1 MQPRRS
7 LECVARAVRR
17 GDRGKPFRGRTIVKE
32 RVLFVD
38 DEPNVLDGIRR
49 QLRNRV
55 DLETATS
62 GAAGLDMIRA
72 QGPFAVVVSDMRMPE
87 MDGARFLAQV
97 NALAPQTVRMVLSG
111 QADLESTIAAVNEGR
126 VFRFLLKPCSSETL
140 LGVIQNGIDQYRLI
154 NAEKHLL
161 ENTLNATVKV
171 LVSVLGLINPA
182 AQRRAAQIQRYAE
195 SGAAALRV
203 LPGMWQYHLAAMI
216 SQLGCIT
223 LPPELLARAYGG
235 QALSNEERRL
245 YESHPE
251 IASKLLGTIPR
262 LEAVA
267 GMVAGQMQIPAHDVA
282 AGDPAGWNPEKIG
295 AAILWAAV
303 RFDHHVSQ
311 GRIPEQAA
319 QLVNQA
325 APGLP
330 AVITQAMVKAVAD
343 DSGLVMT
350 RSVALRELEIGMNI
364 EADVM
369 SARGIRLVPRGTEV
383 TAAVLE
389 RLKAVA
395 GGVGVAE
402 PIRVSVKVVD

>member
-1 MQPRRS
+1 MK
-7 LECVARAVRR
+7 
-17 GDRGKPFRGRTIVKE
+17 D

-62 GAAGLDMIRA
+62 ASAGLEIIRQ

-87 MDGARFLAQV
+87 MDGARFLAKV
-97 NALAPQTVRMVLSG
+97 NEISPQTVRMVLSG

-126 VFRFLLKPCSSETL
+126 VFRFLLKPCNSETL
-140 LGVIQNGIDQYRLI
+140 FGVIKNGIEQYRLVH
-154 NAEKHLL
+154 AEKHLL

-171 LVSVLGLINPA
+171 LFNVLGIINPV
-182 AQRRAAQIQRYAE
+182 AQRRAAQIQRYAD
-195 SGAAALRV
+195 GAAEALR
-203 LPGMWQYHLAAMI
+203 LQPGLWQYHLAAMI

-223 LPPELLARAYGG
+223 LPQEMLARALGG
-235 QALSNEERRL
+235 QALNEEERRL

-251 IASKLLGTIPR
+251 VAGKLLGTIPR

-267 GMVAGQMQIPAHDVA
+267 AMVAGQMQVPSRDLASGNPAT
-282 AGDPAGWNPEKIG
+282 WEPEKIG

-303 RFDHHVSQ
+303 QFDRHVSQ

-330 AVITQAMVKAVAD
+330 PAMTQAMVKALSD
-343 DSGLVMT
+343 DSGLVMS
-350 RSVALRELEIGMNI
+350 RSVTMRDLEIGMTI

-369 SARGIRLVPRGTEV
+369 SQRGARLVPRGTEV
-383 TAAVLE
+383 TSTVLE
-389 RLKAVA
+389 RLRAVA
-395 GGVGVAE
+395 GGIGLVE
-402 PIRVSVKVVD
+402 PIRVSVKVLD

>member
-1 MQPRRS
+1 MK
-7 LECVARAVRR
+7 
-17 GDRGKPFRGRTIVKE
+17 D

-55 DLETATS
+55 DIETATS
-62 GAAGLDMIRA
+62 AAAGLDIIRQ

-87 MDGARFLAQV
+87 MDGARFLAKV
-97 NALAPQTVRMVLSG
+97 NEIAPQTVRMVLSG
-111 QADLESTIAAVNEGR
+111 QADLESTISAVNEGR
-126 VFRFLLKPCSSETL
+126 VFRFLLKPCNSETL
-140 LGVIQNGIDQYRLI
+140 FGVIQNGIEQYRLVH
-154 NAEKHLL
+154 AEKHLL

-171 LVSVLGLINPA
+171 LFNVIGLINPV

-195 SGAAALRV
+195 SAASALR
-203 LPGMWQYHLAAMI
+203 LAPDMWQYHLAAMI

-223 LPPELLARAYGG
+223 LPQETLARAFSG
-235 QALSNEERRL
+235 QPLSAEENKL

-251 IASKLLGTIPR
+251 IAGKLLGTIPR

-267 GMVAGQMQIPAHDVA
+267 GMVAGQMRVPSPDVA
-282 AGDPAGWNPEKIG
+282 KGDPSTWQPEKIG

-303 RFDHHVSQ
+303 QFDRHIAL

-319 QLVNQA
+319 QLVSQA

-330 AVITQAMVKAVAD
+330 AVITQAMVKAMAD
-343 DSGLVMT
+343 DCGLVMT
-350 RSVALRELEIGMNI
+350 REVKVRDLEIGMMI
-364 EADVM
+364 DADVM
-369 SARGIRLVPRGTEV
+369 SARGIRLIPRGTEV
-383 TAAVLE
+383 TSPVLD

-395 GGVGVAE
+395 AGVGVNE
-402 PIRVSVKVVD
+402 PIRVSVKVLD

>member
-1 MQPRRS
+1 
-7 LECVARAVRR
+7 VNAVMK
-17 GDRGKPFRGRTIVKE
+17 D

-55 DLETATS
+55 DIETANS
-62 GAAGLDMIRA
+62 AAAGLDIIKA

-87 MDGARFLAQV
+87 MDGARFLAKV
-97 NALAPQTVRMVLSG
+97 NEIAPHTVRMILSG

-126 VFRFLLKPCSSETL
+126 VFRFLLKPCNSETL
-140 LGVIQNGIDQYRLI
+140 FGVIKNGIEQYRLL

-171 LVSVLGLINPA
+171 LFDVLGIINPV
-182 AQRRAAQIQRYAE
+182 AQRRSAQIQRYAE
-195 SGAAALRV
+195 SAAQALRL
-203 LPGMWQYHLAAMI
+203 LPNMWQYHLAAML

-223 LPPELLARAYGG
+223 LPQETLARALGG
-235 QALSNEERRL
+235 QPLNDEERRL

-251 IASKLLGTIPR
+251 IAGKLLGSIPR

-267 GMVAGQMQIPAHDVA
+267 GMVAGQMQVPARELA
-282 AGDPAGWNPEKIG
+282 NGSPATWEPEKIG

-303 RFDHHVSQ
+303 QFDRHISQ
-311 GRIPEQAA
+311 GRIPAQAA

-330 AVITQAMVKAVAD
+330 AVITEAMAKALAD
-343 DSGLVMT
+343 DCGLVMSRT
-350 RSVALRELEIGMNI
+350 VTLRDLAVGMMI
-364 EADVM
+364 DADVM
-369 SARGIRLVPRGTEV
+369 SQRGTRLVPRGTEV
-383 TAAVLE
+383 TSTVIE
-389 RLKAVA
+389 RLRAVS
-395 GGVGVAE
+395 GGVGVVE
-402 PIRVSVKVVD
+402 PIRVSVKVLD

>member
-1 MQPRRS
+1 MR
-7 LECVARAVRR
+7 
-17 GDRGKPFRGRTIVKE
+17 D

-62 GAAGLDMIRA
+62 ASAGLDIIRQ

-87 MDGARFLAQV
+87 MDGARFLAKV
-97 NALAPQTVRMVLSG
+97 NEISPQTVRMVLSG
-111 QADLESTIAAVNEGR
+111 HADLESTIAAVNEGR
-126 VFRFLLKPCSSETL
+126 VFRFLLKPCNSETL
-140 LGVIQNGIDQYRLI
+140 FGVIKNGIEQYRLVH
-154 NAEKHLL
+154 AEKHLL

-171 LVSVLGLINPA
+171 LFNVLGIINPV
-182 AQRRAAQIQRYAE
+182 AQRRAAQIQRFAD
-195 SGAAALRV
+195 AAAEALK
-203 LPGMWQYHLAAMI
+203 LQPGLWQYHLAAMV

-223 LPPELLARAYGG
+223 LPQEMLARALGG
-235 QALSNEERRL
+235 QALNDEERRL

-251 IASKLLGTIPR
+251 VAGKLLGTIPR

-267 GMVAGQMQIPAHDVA
+267 AMVAGQMQVPSRELANGNA
-282 AGDPAGWNPEKIG
+282 ATWEPEKIG

-303 RFDHHVSQ
+303 QFDRHVSQ

-319 QLVNQA
+319 QLVDQA

-330 AVITQAMVKAVAD
+330 PAMTQAMVKALAD

-350 RSVALRELEIGMNI
+350 RSVTVRDLEVGMTI

-369 SARGIRLVPRGTEV
+369 SQRGARLVPRGTEV
-383 TAAVLE
+383 TSTVLE
-389 RLKAVA
+389 RLRAVA
-395 GGVGVAE
+395 GGIGLVE
-402 PIRVSVKVVD
+402 PIRVSVKVLD

>member
-1 MQPRRS
+1 
-7 LECVARAVRR
+7 
-17 GDRGKPFRGRTIVKE
+17 VKD

-55 DLETATS
+55 ELETATS
-62 GAAGLDMIRA
+62 GSAGLEIIKA

-87 MDGARFLAQV
+87 MDGARFLAKV
-97 NALAPQTVRMVLSG
+97 NEIAPHTVRMVLSG

-126 VFRFLLKPCSSETL
+126 VFRFLLKPCNSETL
-140 LGVIQNGIDQYRLI
+140 FGVIKNGIDQYRLM

-171 LVSVLGLINPA
+171 LFNVLGLINPVT
-182 AQRRAAQIQRYAE
+182 QRRAAQIQRYAE
-195 SGAAALRV
+195 SAAAGLN
-203 LPGMWQYHLAAMI
+203 LEPNMWQYHLAAMI

-223 LPPELLARAYGG
+223 LPQETLTRAFSG
-235 QALSNEERRL
+235 QPLSAEEKRL

-251 IASKLLGTIPR
+251 IAGKLIGTIPR

-267 GMVAGQMQIPAHDVA
+267 AMVAGQMQVPSRDLAN
-282 AGDPAGWNPEKIG
+282 GNPSTWEPEKIG

-303 RFDHHVSQ
+303 TFDRHISL
-311 GRIPEQAA
+311 GRIPAQAA
-319 QLVNQA
+319 QLIHQV

-330 AVITQAMVKAVAD
+330 PAITAAMVQTLSD

-350 RSVALRELEIGMNI
+350 RSVMLRELESGMVI
-364 EADVM
+364 DADVM
-369 SARGIRLVPRGTEV
+369 SMRGTRLVPRGTEV
-383 TAAVLE
+383 SSAVIE
-389 RLKAVA
+389 RLRAVA
-395 GGVGVAE
+395 GGVGVTE
-402 PIRVSVKVVD
+402 PIRVSVKVLD

>member
-1 MQPRRS
+1 
-7 LECVARAVRR
+7 
-17 GDRGKPFRGRTIVKE
+17 VKD

-49 QLRNRV
+49 QLRNRI

-62 GAAGLDMIRA
+62 ASAGLDIIRQ

-87 MDGARFLAQV
+87 MDGARFLAKV
-97 NALAPQTVRMVLSG
+97 NEIAPQTVRMVLSG

-126 VFRFLLKPCSSETL
+126 VFRFLLKPCNSETL
-140 LGVIQNGIDQYRLI
+140 FGVIKNGIDQYRLM
-154 NAEKHLL
+154 NAEKHVL

-171 LVSVLGLINPA
+171 LCDVLGIINPV

-195 SGAAALRV
+195 SAAEALAL

-223 LPPELLARAYGG
+223 LPQETLTRAFSG
-235 QALSNEERRL
+235 QALSHEERRL

-251 IASKLLGTIPR
+251 IAGKLISSIPR

-267 GMVAGQMQIPAHDVA
+267 AMVAGQMNVPANDVA
-282 AGDPAGWNPEKIG
+282 QGEPASWQPEKIG

-303 RFDHHVSQ
+303 QFDRHISA
-311 GRIPEQAA
+311 GRIPDQAA

-330 AVITQAMVKAVAD
+330 SAITQAMVKAVAD

-350 RSVALRELEIGMNI
+350 RKVMLRELEVGMTI
-364 EADVM
+364 DADVM
-369 SARGIRLVPRGTEV
+369 SARGTRLVPRATEV
-383 TAAVLE
+383 TAGVLE
-389 RLKAVA
+389 RLRAVA
-395 GGVGVAE
+395 AGVGVVE
-402 PIRVSVKVVD
+402 PIRVSVKVLD

>member
-1 MQPRRS
+1 
-7 LECVARAVRR
+7 
-17 GDRGKPFRGRTIVKE
+17 VKD

-55 DLETATS
+55 ELETATS
-62 GAAGLDMIRA
+62 GSAGLEIIKA

-87 MDGARFLAQV
+87 MDGARFLAKV
-97 NALAPQTVRMVLSG
+97 NEIAPQTVRMVLSG

-126 VFRFLLKPCSSETL
+126 VFRFLLKPCNSETL
-140 LGVIQNGIDQYRLI
+140 FGVIRNGIDQYRLV

-171 LVSVLGLINPA
+171 LFNVLGLINPL

-195 SGAAALRV
+195 SAAASLN
-203 LPGMWQYHLAAMI
+203 LAPNMWQYHLAAMI

-223 LPPELLARAYGG
+223 LPQETLTR
-235 QALSNEERRL
+235 ALSGQPLSAEEKRL

-251 IASKLLGTIPR
+251 IAGKLLGTIPR

-267 GMVAGQMQIPAHDVA
+267 AMVAGQMQVPSRDLAS
-282 AGDPAGWNPEKIG
+282 GNPSTWEPEKIG

-303 RFDHHVSQ
+303 TFDRHVSL

-330 AVITQAMVKAVAD
+330 PAIAAAMVKTLSD

-350 RSVALRELEIGMNI
+350 RSVTLRELEDGMVI
-364 EADVM
+364 DADVM
-369 SARGIRLVPRGTEV
+369 SLRGTRLVPRGTEV
-383 TAAVLE
+383 TATVLD
-389 RLKAVA
+389 RLRAVA
-395 GGVGVAE
+395 GGVGVVE
-402 PIRVSVKVVD
+402 PIRVSVKVLD

>member
-1 MQPRRS
+1 MK
-7 LECVARAVRR
+7 
-17 GDRGKPFRGRTIVKE
+17 D

-55 DLETATS
+55 ELETATS
-62 GAAGLDMIRA
+62 AAAGLDIIKA

-87 MDGARFLAQV
+87 MDGARFLAKV
-97 NALAPQTVRMVLSG
+97 NEIAPHTVRMILSG
-111 QADLESTIAAVNEGR
+111 QADLESTISAVNEGR
-126 VFRFLLKPCSSETL
+126 VFRFLLKPCNSETL
-140 LGVIQNGIDQYRLI
+140 FGVIKNGIEQYRLV

-171 LVSVLGLINPA
+171 LCDVLGIINPI
-182 AQRRAAQIQRYAE
+182 AQRRAKQIQRYAE
-195 SGAAALRV
+195 SAAEALRQ
-203 LPGMWQYHLAAMI
+203 LPGMWQYRLAAMM

-223 LPPELLARAYGG
+223 IPAAALARAYGG
-235 QALSNEERRL
+235 GTLADDERRL

-251 IASKLLGTIPR
+251 VAGKLIGSIPR

-267 GMVAGQMQIPAHDVA
+267 AMVAGQMHVPARHLA
-282 AGDPAGWNPEKIG
+282 QGDASTWSPEKIG

-303 RFDHHVSQ
+303 RFDRHIST

-319 QLVNQA
+319 QLVLQS

-330 AVITQAMVKAVAD
+330 LAITEAMVNAISTE
-343 DSGLVMT
+343 SGLVMT
-350 RSVALRELEIGMNI
+350 RAVSLRELAVGMTI
-364 EADVM
+364 DADVL
-369 SARGIRLVPRGTEV
+369 SERSTRLVPSGTEV
-383 TAAVLE
+383 NSTVLE

-395 GGVGVAE
+395 SGVGVIE
-402 PIRVSVKVVD
+402 

>member
-1 MQPRRS
+1 MNAVMQ
-7 LECVARAVRR
+7 
-17 GDRGKPFRGRTIVKE
+17 D

-55 DLETATS
+55 EIETANS
-62 GAAGLDMIRA
+62 AAAGLDIIKS

-87 MDGARFLAQV
+87 MDGARFLAKV
-97 NALAPQTVRMVLSG
+97 NEISPHTVRMILSG
-111 QADLESTIAAVNEGR
+111 HADLESTIAAVNEGR
-126 VFRFLLKPCSSETL
+126 VFRFLLKPCNTETL
-140 LGVIQNGIDQYRLI
+140 FGVVKNGIEQYRLV

-171 LVSVLGLINPA
+171 LCDVLGLINPV

-195 SGAAALRV
+195 CAAEALKL

-223 LPPELLARAYGG
+223 LPQDTLARALSG
-235 QALSNEERRL
+235 QPLNDEERRL

-251 IASKLLGTIPR
+251 IAGKLIGSIPR

-267 GMVAGQMQIPAHDVA
+267 GMVAGQMQVPSRELANGNPASWE
-282 AGDPAGWNPEKIG
+282 PQKIG

-303 RFDHHVSQ
+303 QFDRHISQ

-330 AVITQAMVKAVAD
+330 PAITQAMVKALSD
-343 DSGLVMT
+343 DCGLVMSRAVT
-350 RSVALRELEIGMNI
+350 LRDLAVGMMI
-364 EADVM
+364 DADVM
-369 SARGIRLVPRGTEV
+369 SQRGTRLVPRGTEI
-383 TAAVLE
+383 TSTVLE
-389 RLKAVA
+389 RLRAVA
-395 GGVGVAE
+395 GGVGVIE
-402 PIRVSVKVVD
+402 PIRVSVKVLD

>member
-1 MQPRRS
+1 MN
-7 LECVARAVRR
+7 AVMK
-17 GDRGKPFRGRTIVKE
+17 D

-55 DLETATS
+55 DIETANS
-62 GAAGLDMIRA
+62 AAAGLDIIKA

-87 MDGARFLAQV
+87 MDGARFLAKV
-97 NALAPQTVRMVLSG
+97 NEISPHTVRMILSG

-126 VFRFLLKPCSSETL
+126 VFRFLLKPCNTETL
-140 LGVIQNGIDQYRLI
+140 FGVVKNGIEQYHLV

-171 LVSVLGLINPA
+171 LCDVLGLINPV

-195 SGAAALRV
+195 CAAEALKL

-223 LPPELLARAYGG
+223 LPQDTLARALGG
-235 QALSNEERRL
+235 QPLNDEERRL

-251 IASKLLGTIPR
+251 IAGKLIGSIPR

-267 GMVAGQMQIPAHDVA
+267 GMVAGQMQVPSRELASGNPAS
-282 AGDPAGWNPEKIG
+282 WEPEKIG

-303 RFDHHVSQ
+303 QFDRHVSQ

-319 QLVNQA
+319 QLVSQA

-330 AVITQAMVKAVAD
+330 PAITQAMAKALSD
-343 DSGLVMT
+343 DCGLVMS
-350 RSVALRELEIGMNI
+350 RAVSLRDLAVGMMI
-364 EADVM
+364 DADVM
-369 SARGIRLVPRGTEV
+369 SQRGTRLVPRGTEI
-383 TAAVLE
+383 TSTVLE
-389 RLKAVA
+389 RLRAVA
-395 GGVGVAE
+395 GGVGVVE
-402 PIRVSVKVVD
+402 PIRVSVKVLD

>member
-1 MQPRRS
+1 MK
-7 LECVARAVRR
+7 
-17 GDRGKPFRGRTIVKE
+17 D

-55 DLETATS
+55 DIETATS
-62 GAAGLDMIRA
+62 AAAGLDIIRQ

-87 MDGARFLAQV
+87 MDGARFLAKV
-97 NALAPQTVRMVLSG
+97 NEIAPQTVRMVLSG

-126 VFRFLLKPCSSETL
+126 VFRFLLKPCNPETL
-140 LGVIQNGIDQYRLI
+140 FGVIQNGIEQYRLVH
-154 NAEKHLL
+154 AEKHLL

-171 LVSVLGLINPA
+171 LFNVIGLINPV

-195 SGAAALRV
+195 SAASALR
-203 LPGMWQYHLAAMI
+203 LAPDMWQYHLAAMI

-223 LPPELLARAYGG
+223 LPQETLARAFSG
-235 QALSNEERRL
+235 QPLSAEENKL

-251 IASKLLGTIPR
+251 IAGKLLGTIPR

-267 GMVAGQMQIPAHDVA
+267 GMVAGQMRVPSPDVA
-282 AGDPAGWNPEKIG
+282 KGDPSTWQPEKIG

-303 RFDHHVSQ
+303 QFDRHIAL

-319 QLVNQA
+319 QLVSQA

-330 AVITQAMVKAVAD
+330 AVITHAMVKAMAD
-343 DSGLVMT
+343 DCGLVMT
-350 RSVALRELEIGMNI
+350 REVKVRDLEIGMMI
-364 EADVM
+364 DADVM
-369 SARGIRLVPRGTEV
+369 SARGIRLIPRGTEV
-383 TAAVLE
+383 TSPVLD

-395 GGVGVAE
+395 AGVGVNE
-402 PIRVSVKVVD
+402 PIRVSVKVLG

>member
-1 MQPRRS
+1 
-7 LECVARAVRR
+7 
-17 GDRGKPFRGRTIVKE
+17 VKE

-55 DLETATS
+55 ELETATS
-62 GAAGLDMIRA
+62 GAAGLAMIRQ

-87 MDGARFLAQV
+87 MDGARFLAHV
-97 NALAPQTVRMVLSG
+97 NQLAPQTVRMVLSG

-126 VFRFLLKPCSSETL
+126 VFRFLLKPCNSETL
-140 LGVIQNGIDQYRLI
+140 LGVIQNGIEQYRLI
-154 NAEKHLL
+154 HAEKHLL

-171 LVSVLGLINPA
+171 LFDVLGLINPA

-195 SGAAALRV
+195 SAAQALKL

-223 LPPELLARAYGG
+223 LPQDTLARAYGG
-235 QALSNEERRL
+235 LTLNEDERRL
-245 YESHPE
+245 YESHPQ
-251 IASKLLGTIPR
+251 IAGKLLGTIPR

-267 GMVAGQMQIPAHDVA
+267 GMVAGQMETPSPDLA
-282 AGDPAGWNPEKIG
+282 AGDPATWKPEKIG

-303 RFDHHVSQ
+303 KFDRHVSQ

-330 AVITQAMVKAVAD
+330 PVITQAMVKAISE
-343 DSGLVMT
+343 DSGLVMSRAVT
-350 RSVALRELEIGMNI
+350 LRELEVGMTI
-364 EADVM
+364 DADVM

-383 TAAVLE
+383 SATVLD

-395 GGVGVAE
+395 GGVGVTE

>member
-1 MQPRRS
+1 
-7 LECVARAVRR
+7 
-17 GDRGKPFRGRTIVKE
+17 VKD

-55 DLETATS
+55 ELETATS
-62 GAAGLDMIRA
+62 ASAGLDMIRQ

-87 MDGARFLAQV
+87 MDGARFLAKV
-97 NALAPQTVRMVLSG
+97 NEIAPQTVRMVLSG

-140 LGVIQNGIDQYRLI
+140 FGVIKNGIEQYRLI
-154 NAEKHLL
+154 HAEKHLL

-171 LVSVLGLINPA
+171 LFDVLGLINPV
-182 AQRRAAQIQRYAE
+182 AQRRATQIQRYAE
-195 SGAAALRV
+195 SAAEALSL

-223 LPPELLARAYGG
+223 MPQETLSRAFSG
-235 QALSNEERRL
+235 QSLSHEERRL
-245 YESHPE
+245 YESHPV
-251 IASKLLGTIPR
+251 IAGKLLASIPR

-267 GMVAGQMQIPAHDVA
+267 AMVADQMRVPGSDVA
-282 AGDPAGWNPEKIG
+282 KGEPSTWQPEKIG

-303 RFDHHVSQ
+303 QFDRHISQ
-311 GRIPEQAA
+311 GRIPDQAA

-330 AVITQAMVKAVAD
+330 PVITQAMVKAVAD
-343 DSGLVMT
+343 DCGLVMT
-350 RSVALRELEIGMNI
+350 RKVMLRELDVGMNI

-369 SARGIRLVPRGTEV
+369 SARGTRLVPRATEV
-383 TAAVLE
+383 TTAVLE
-389 RLKAVA
+389 RLRAEA
-395 GGVGVAE
+395 AGVGIVE
-402 PIRVSVKVVD
+402 PIRVSVKVLD

>member
-1 MQPRRS
+1 
-7 LECVARAVRR
+7 VRR
-17 GDRGKPFRGRTIVKE
+17 RARRGADGSGTAIRRD

-62 GAAGLDMIRA
+62 ASAGLDIIRQ

-87 MDGARFLAQV
+87 MDGARFLAKV
-97 NALAPQTVRMVLSG
+97 NEISPQTVRMVLSG
-111 QADLESTIAAVNEGR
+111 HADLESTIAAVNEGR
-126 VFRFLLKPCSSETL
+126 VFRFLLKPCNSETL
-140 LGVIQNGIDQYRLI
+140 FGVIKNGIEQYRLVH
-154 NAEKHLL
+154 AEKHLL

-171 LVSVLGLINPA
+171 LFNVLGIINPV
-182 AQRRAAQIQRYAE
+182 AQRRAAQIQRFAD
-195 SGAAALRV
+195 AAAEALK
-203 LPGMWQYHLAAMI
+203 LQPGLWQYHLAAMV

-223 LPPELLARAYGG
+223 LPQEMLARALGG
-235 QALSNEERRL
+235 QALNDEERRL

-251 IASKLLGTIPR
+251 VAGKLLGTIPR

-267 GMVAGQMQIPAHDVA
+267 AMVAGQMQVPSRELANGNA
-282 AGDPAGWNPEKIG
+282 ATWEPEKIG

-303 RFDHHVSQ
+303 QFDRHVSQ

-319 QLVNQA
+319 QLVDQA

-330 AVITQAMVKAVAD
+330 PAMTQAMVKALAD

-350 RSVALRELEIGMNI
+350 RSVTVRDLEVGMTI

-369 SARGIRLVPRGTEV
+369 SQRGARLVPRGTEV
-383 TAAVLE
+383 TSTVLE
-389 RLKAVA
+389 RLRAVA
-395 GGVGVAE
+395 GGIGLVE
-402 PIRVSVKVVD
+402 PIRVSVKVLD